1 MPSPMVGFQTSACDK
16 LERMADSTPNTPEA
30 SAETDLSGRQLG
42 DFRLLRR
49 LGRGAMAEVYLA
61 EQGSLRR
68 QVAVKVLKS
77 ELAKDETYVRRF
89 HNEAQAAASLIHA
102 NIVQIY
108 DVGSVDGIHYI
119 AQEYVQGQNL
129 QELMVRRGPPAL
141 KQAAAIM
148 CQVAAALY
156 KASTAGI
163 VHRDIKPENIM
174 LARSGEVKVADFGL
188 ARLTGD
194 AAHLTQVGVTMG
206 TPLYMSPE
214 QVEGRALDPRSDI
227 YSFGVTCYQMLAGTL
242 PFRGETALSVAVQHV
257 NSQAE
262 PLESQRPDLPPALC
276 RIVHKMLAK
285 EPSKRYANAREL
297 LTELRALQLPGSE
310 DWAESL
316 ADLEGADGFDETLA
330 ARLAATGRLQAV
342 MRTSAIQAAG
352 SRKRWLWFF
361 AAAVA
366 AFIAG
371 GVISWLTRPEF
382 LLSGAPRANV
392 AKMNSAHD
400 QLVFAK
406 ISGSEEWLKSVE
418 EFWPEAEHE
427 ILMAR
432 QDLARR
438 YLYQDRQTEAMEL
451 FRKFAESDDP
461 ELRAFGL
468 AGQSVVLARQGK
480 HQESAEALAKLWP
493 LHEKLDFA
501 MRRMILAALQADQ
514 QASRREHSRETEA
527 MLERWRESEFDL
539 QGDEE

>member
-1 MPSPMVGFQTSACDK
+1 
-16 LERMADSTPNTPEA
+16 MAEPAPNTTEA
-30 SAETDLSGRQLG
+30 TVETDLSGRTLG
-42 DFRLLRR
+42 EFRLLRR

-61 EQGSLRR
+61 EQDSLRR

-77 ELAKDETYVRRF
+77 QLAKDETYVRRF

-108 DVGSVDGIHYI
+108 AVGGVDGAHYI

-129 QELMVRRGPPAL
+129 QELMIRRGPPSL
-141 KQAAAIM
+141 KQAATIM

-194 AAHLTQVGVTMG
+194 AANLTQVGITMG

-227 YSFGVTCYQMLAGTL
+227 YSFGVTCYQMLAGVL
-242 PFRGETALSVAVQHV
+242 PFRGDTALSVAVQHLH
-257 NSQAE
+257 SQPE
-262 PLESQRPDLPPALC
+262 PLENLRPDLPPALC
-276 RIVHKMLAK
+276 RIVHKMMAK
-285 EPSKRYANAREL
+285 DPSQRYANAREL
-297 LTELRALQLPGSE
+297 VAELRGLELPGSE
-310 DWAESL
+310 DWAEALS
-316 ADLEGADGFDETLA
+316 EIDGFDDSA
-330 ARLAATGRLQAV
+330 AERRAGAGRLRTV
-342 MRTSAIQAAG
+342 MRTSALRAA
-352 SRKRWLWFF
+352 RQRRRRLWF
-361 AAAVA
+361 AAAA
-366 AFIAG
+366 LGAFALG
-371 GVISWLTRPEF
+371 ALASRLTEGEF
-382 LLSGAPRANV
+382 LLSGAPQAHVTR
-392 AKMNSAHD
+392 MSSAHD

-418 EFWPEAEHE
+418 QFWPDAEHE
-427 ILMAR
+427 IRLAR

-438 YLYQDRQTEAMEL
+438 YLYQDRQDEAL
-451 FRKFAESDDP
+451 RVFRQFGESDDP

-480 HQESAEALAKLWP
+480 YHESSELLARLWP
-493 LHEKLDFA
+493 LHDKLDVA
-501 MRRMILAALQADQ
+501 MHRLILTALQADQ
-514 QASRREHSRETEA
+514 QASRREQSRETES
-527 MLERWRESEFDL
+527 MLKRWRESEFAL
-539 QGDEE
+539 QGDEG